1 MNPWKLLVLY
11 SPPASPD
18 EFRRHYVE
26 VHLPLVAGLPGLLA
40 SHYSFDVRTADASS
54 PYFCIWQG
62 DFESAEAIVAAM
74 QSPQG
79 QKVQADAAA
88 MATGGIVIMQY
99 QARLAAL

>member
-18 EFRRHYVE
+18 AFRRHYVD

-40 SHYSFDVRTADASS
+40 SHYSFDVRAADAPA

-62 DFESAEAIVAAM
+62 DFESAEAIAAAM

-79 QKVQADAAA
+79 KKVQADAAA
-88 MATGGIVIMQY
+88 MATGGIAIMQY
-99 QARLAAL
+99 QAQHAAI